1 MWVNAYNLDYDQI
14 GLNSCK
20 YQKLSIKFVIIP
32 VIYFFLLVSSYLVN
46 TMNRKGRPENLELGS
61 MQQPIHLVS
70 SEPALVGMGA
80 ATTPTIKLSAAY
92 EFPTTGSNGG
102 KSPAILSAVKQSQD
116 TKLAIST
123 TNTNQQGRENS
134 DLSPSEQ
141 NGNAGN
147 YRPRYIVTLVSTATQ
162 QWSVVQ

>member
-1 MWVNAYNLDYDQI
+1 
-14 GLNSCK
+14 
-20 YQKLSIKFVIIP
+20 
-32 VIYFFLLVSSYLVN
+32 
-46 TMNRKGRPENLELGS
+46 MNRKGRPENLELGS

-102 KSPAILSAVKQSQD
+102 KSPVMLSAVKQSQD
-116 TKLAIST
+116 TKLAIS

-147 YRPRYIVTLVSTATQ
+147 YRPRDIIWTAKETCHFCQRPHIKMYNIEINNFCTQ
-162 QWSVVQ
+162 VCCNTPY